1 MIFDEI
7 RQDMKNGVLMT
18 FLRQA
23 GSSMLAI

>member
-7 RQDMKNGVLMT
+7 RQDMKNGVFMT